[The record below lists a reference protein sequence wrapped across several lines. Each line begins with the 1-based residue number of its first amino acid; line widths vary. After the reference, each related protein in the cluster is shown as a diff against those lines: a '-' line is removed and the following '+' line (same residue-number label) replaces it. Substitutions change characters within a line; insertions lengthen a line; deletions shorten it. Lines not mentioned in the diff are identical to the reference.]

1 MSHSQQHE
9 LMPLAF
15 EESLVRVIP
24 DQNGESLFVAKDVAL
39 ALGYE
44 WNGSSRIAHVP
55 EEWRGVTSV
64 VTPSGEQEVLTLTE
78 QGLYFFLGRS
88 DKPKA
93 LPFQKWLAG
102 EVLPALRKTGSY
114 GQAVQ
119 PVMTPGNTSLADLR
133 RLVALWAM
141 LTNMPS
147 QSLCDQLFT
156 MFGLQEENNDQ
167 QALNAAALHVLQ
179 QNNQL
184 LALGRKVSEQ
194 ALARYQQDMRQAV
207 EPPLVKLFWRQF
219 CVLNADGKLNH
230 SRNSELIALRLADV
244 VQAAKAHDICPFTVT
259 ELRRL
264 LPQGST
270 YRLMAAS
277 KEVNSALLGKTVRCM
292 VFFRPQAE
300 GEVGH
305 E

>member
-1 MSHSQQHE
+1 MSQSPQQG

-24 DQNGESLFVAKDVAL
+24 DPHGAPLFVAKDVAL
-39 ALGYE
+39 ALDYE
-44 WNGSSRIAHVP
+44 WKGSSTIGHVP
-55 EEWRGVTSV
+55 EEWRGVYSV
-64 VTPSGEQEVLTLTE
+64 QTPSAIQEMLTLTE

-114 GQAVQ
+114 GQAAQ
-119 PVMTPGNTSLADLR
+119 PVMTPGNVTLAELR

-156 MFGLQEENNDQ
+156 MFGLQEENSDQ
-167 QALNAAALHVLQ
+167 QAINAAALHVLH

-184 LALGRKVSEQ
+184 LAQGRKVSEQ
-194 ALARYQQDMRQAV
+194 AVARYQREIQIV
-207 EPPLVKLFWRQF
+207 TEPPMLKLFWQQF
-219 CVLNADGKLNH
+219 HTLNADGRLNH
-230 SRNSELIALRLADV
+230 SRNPDLIALRLTEV
-244 VQAAKAHDICPFTVT
+244 VQAAKAQDICPFTVT

-264 LPQGST
+264 LPLGHT

-277 KEVNSALLGKTVRCM
+277 KVVYSVLLGRTVRCM
-292 VFFRPQAE
+292 VFFRPQTE